1 MIRIIDRS
9 KSLSKKTSKVH
20 QEPKK
25 AFSKDQSGTRFKVN
39 DAGIF
44 ARSRAGT

>member
-20 QEPKK
+20 QEPEEGILEG
-25 AFSKDQSGTRFKVN
+25 SVGHSLQSE
-39 DAGIF
+39 
-44 ARSRAGT
+44 